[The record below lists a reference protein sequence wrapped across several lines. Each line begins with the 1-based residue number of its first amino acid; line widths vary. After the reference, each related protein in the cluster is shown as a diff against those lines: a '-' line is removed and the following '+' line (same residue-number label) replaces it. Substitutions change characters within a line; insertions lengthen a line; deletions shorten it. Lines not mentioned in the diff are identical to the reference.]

1 MKSLYKFIITPLN
14 RRYDNEIEVDGKK
27 LIINSSVEEFTFIS
41 RQAKVVSI
49 PTEYETKIKVG
60 DTLIVHH
67 NIFRRWFDQK
77 GNERNSSSYFKED
90 LYFAQP
96 DQIYLYKRNNKWKTF
111 GDYCFVKP
119 VKNDNPLDNVIDK
132 KLVGIL
138 KYGNEYLTAQEVNP
152 GDLISFPPKREWE
165 FVVDKE
171 LLYCMKSTNII
182 IKHEYKGHE
191 TEYNPCWAQSS

>member
-1 MKSLYKFIITPLN
+1 MNSLYKFIITPLN

-49 PTEYETKIKVG
+49 PTEYKTPIKVG

-119 VKNDNPLDNVIDK
+119 IKNDNPLDNVVDK
-132 KLVGIL
+132 KFVGIL
-138 KYGNEYLTAQEVNP
+138 KYGNEYLTGQEVNP

-182 IKHEYKGHE
+182 IKHEHEGHE
-191 TEYNPCWAQSS
+191 TEYNPRWAQSR

>member
-1 MKSLYKFIITPLN
+1 MNSLYKFIITPLN

-41 RQAKVVSI
+41 RKAKVVSI

-182 IKHEYKGHE
+182 IKHEYEGHE

>member
-77 GNERNSSSYFKED
+77 GNERNSSSYFTED

-111 GDYCFVKP
+111 GGYCFVKP
-119 VKNDNPLDNVIDK
+119 IKNDNLLSNIVDK
-132 KLVGIL
+132 KFIGIL
-138 KYGNEYLTAQEVNP
+138 KYGNKYLTAQGVNP

-171 LLYCMKSTNII
+171 LLYCMKSKNII
-182 IKHEYKGHE
+182 IKHEYEGHE
-191 TEYNPCWAQSS
+191 TEYNPRWAQSR

>member
-171 LLYCMKSTNII
+171 LLYCMKSKNII
-182 IKHEYKGHE
+182 IKHEYEGYE
-191 TEYNPCWAQSS
+191 TEYNPRWAQSR

>member
-49 PTEYETKIKVG
+49 PTEYKTPIKVG

-119 VKNDNPLDNVIDK
+119 IKNDNPLDNVIDK
-132 KLVGIL
+132 KFVGIL

-182 IKHEYKGHE
+182 IKHEYEGHE
-191 TEYNPCWAQSS
+191 TEYNPRWAQSR

>member
-1 MKSLYKFIITPLN
+1 MNSLYKFIITPLN

-119 VKNDNPLDNVIDK
+119 IKNDNPLDNVIDK
-132 KLVGIL
+132 KFVGIL

-182 IKHEYKGHE
+182 IKHEYEGHE
-191 TEYNPCWAQSS
+191 TEYNPRWAQSR

>member
-60 DTLIVHH
+60 DTLIVHN

-77 GNERNSSSYFKED
+77 ENERN
-90 LYFAQP
+90 
-96 DQIYLYKRNNKWKTF
+96 
-111 GDYCFVKP
+111 
-119 VKNDNPLDNVIDK
+119 
-132 KLVGIL
+132 
-138 KYGNEYLTAQEVNP
+138 
-152 GDLISFPPKREWE
+152 
-165 FVVDKE
+165 
-171 LLYCMKSTNII
+171 
-182 IKHEYKGHE
+182 
-191 TEYNPCWAQSS
+191 

>member
-119 VKNDNPLDNVIDK
+119 IKNDNPLDNVIDK
-132 KLVGIL
+132 KFVGIL

-182 IKHEYKGHE
+182 IKHEYEGHE
-191 TEYNPCWAQSS
+191 TEYNPRWAQSR

>member
-191 TEYNPCWAQSS
+191 TEYNPCWAQSR

>member
-41 RQAKVVSI
+41 RQAKAVSI

-119 VKNDNPLDNVIDK
+119 IKNDNPLDNVIDK
-132 KLVGIL
+132 KFVGIL

-182 IKHEYKGHE
+182 IKHEYEGHE
-191 TEYNPCWAQSS
+191 TEYNPRWAQSR

>member
-49 PTEYETKIKVG
+49 PTEYETQIKVG

-77 GNERNSSSYFKED
+77 GNERNSSSYFTED

-119 VKNDNPLDNVIDK
+119 IKNDNPLDNTVDK
-132 KLVGIL
+132 KFVGIL
-138 KYGNEYLTAQEVNP
+138 KYGNEYLTAQGVNP

-171 LLYCMKSTNII
+171 LLYCMKSKNII
-182 IKHEYKGHE
+182 IKHEYEGYE
-191 TEYNPCWAQSS
+191 TEYNPRWAQSR

>member
-1 MKSLYKFIITPLN
+1 MNSLYKFIITPLN

-96 DQIYLYKRNNKWKTF
+96 HQIYLYKRNNKWKTF

-119 VKNDNPLDNVIDK
+119 IKNDNPLDNVIDK
-132 KLVGIL
+132 KFVGIL

-182 IKHEYKGHE
+182 IKHEYEGHE
-191 TEYNPCWAQSS
+191 TEYNPRWAQSR

>member
-49 PTEYETKIKVG
+49 PTEYKTPIKVG

-77 GNERNSSSYFKED
+77 GNERNSSSYFTED

-119 VKNDNPLDNVIDK
+119 IKNDNPLDNTVDK
-132 KLVGIL
+132 KFVGIL
-138 KYGNEYLTAQEVNP
+138 KYGNEYLTAQGVNP

-171 LLYCMKSTNII
+171 LLYCMKSKNII
-182 IKHEYKGHE
+182 IKHEYEGYE
-191 TEYNPCWAQSS
+191 TEYNPRWAQSR

>member
-182 IKHEYKGHE
+182 IKHEYEGHE

>member
-1 MKSLYKFIITPLN
+1 
-14 RRYDNEIEVDGKK
+14 
-27 LIINSSVEEFTFIS
+27 
-41 RQAKVVSI
+41 
-49 PTEYETKIKVG
+49 
-60 DTLIVHH
+60 
-67 NIFRRWFDQK
+67 
-77 GNERNSSSYFKED
+77 
-90 LYFAQP
+90 
-96 DQIYLYKRNNKWKTF
+96 LYKRNNKWKTF

-191 TEYNPCWAQSS
+191 TEYNPCWAQSR

>member
-49 PTEYETKIKVG
+49 PTEYETQIKVG

-77 GNERNSSSYFKED
+77 GNERNSSSYFTED
-90 LYFAQP
+90 LYFAQL

-119 VKNDNPLDNVIDK
+119 IKNNNTLDNIVDK
-132 KLVGIL
+132 KFVGIL
-138 KYGNEYLTAQEVNP
+138 KYGNEYLTAQGVNP

-171 LLYCMKSTNII
+171 LLYCMKSKNII
-182 IKHEYKGHE
+182 IKHEYEGYE
-191 TEYNPCWAQSS
+191 TEYNPRWAQSR

>member
-49 PTEYETKIKVG
+49 PTEYETQIKVG

-77 GNERNSSSYFKED
+77 GNERNSSSYFTED
-90 LYFAQP
+90 LYFAQL

-119 VKNDNPLDNVIDK
+119 IKNDNTLDNIVDK
-132 KLVGIL
+132 KFVGIL
-138 KYGNEYLTAQEVNP
+138 KYGNEYLTAQGVNP

-171 LLYCMKSTNII
+171 LLYCMKSKNII
-182 IKHEYKGHE
+182 IKHEYEGYE
-191 TEYNPCWAQSS
+191 TEYNPRWAQSR